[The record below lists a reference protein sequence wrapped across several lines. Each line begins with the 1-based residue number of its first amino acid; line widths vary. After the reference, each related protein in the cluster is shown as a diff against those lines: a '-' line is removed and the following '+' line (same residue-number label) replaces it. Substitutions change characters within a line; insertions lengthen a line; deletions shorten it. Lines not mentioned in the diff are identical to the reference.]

1 MYKRPPK
8 KKDKKAILKWVYIS
22 FFCLISIW
30 LIVSIVLQKNPTEIL
45 SSAFSKIPTPSD
57 SQNKNI
63 IIQKDSIITSL
74 EKQLSDCRSSG
85 SFAKAIVIIDGNSL
99 NMRSEASLNS
109 DVVMK
114 IPASS
119 EVEIMFYDSE
129 TYYLNGQSGQ
139 WCRIRYA
146 GTQGWVWGN
155 FLREI

>member
-8 KKDKKAILKWVYIS
+8 KRDTKNILKWVYIS

-30 LIVSIVLQKNPTEIL
+30 LIVSIVLQKNPTDVL
-45 SSAFSKIPTPSD
+45 SNAFSKIPTPSD
-57 SQNKNI
+57 SHNNLL
-63 IIQKDSIITSL
+63 IIQKDSLISSL
-74 EKQLSDCRSSG
+74 EKQLSDCRSNG
-85 SFAKAIVIIDGNSL
+85 SFAKAIVIIEGSSL
-99 NMRSEASLNS
+99 NMRSEASLTS
-109 DVVMK
+109 DVVLK

-119 EVEIMFYDSE
+119 EVEIMFYDTE
-129 TYYLNGQSGQ
+129 TYYLNGQAGQ